1 MTAYYWLTMQE
12 VTAFHDD
19 LVNEFG
25 GSLGVLNQGA
35 LESTLYRPQQLLY
48 YQPESNVYELAAAYG
63 YGLAKNHC
71 FVDANKRTAFVVM
84 AVFLLRNGYRLIASE
99 VEALDIMIEVAKGS
113 FSQAE
118 LANWLSSQTEKLSY
132 SKVQ

>member
-1 MTAYYWLTMQE
+1 MTAYYWLSMQE

-118 LANWLSSQTEKLSY
+118 LANWLSSQT
-132 SKVQ
+132 